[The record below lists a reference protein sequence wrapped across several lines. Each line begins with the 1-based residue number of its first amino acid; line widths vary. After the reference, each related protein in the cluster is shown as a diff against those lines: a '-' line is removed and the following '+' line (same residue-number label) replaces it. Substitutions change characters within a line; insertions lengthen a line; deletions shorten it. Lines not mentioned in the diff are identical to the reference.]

1 MREDIL
7 KYKVK
12 FFSSDGQ
19 NSNVLD
25 YILELID
32 KNPDLA
38 RKSIHS
44 IRNLPKKHFE
54 FTDIKHFEV
63 DSIKLY
69 ELRVRSKNDICRY
82 FFIIDNPNFITLL
95 GFTKKTQKTEQKQI
109 KLAVKNYQ
117 EYIQNKIS
125 ISIDDILN

>member
-7 KYKVK
+7 EYKVK
-12 FFSSDGQ
+12 FFSNDGQ
-19 NSNVLD
+19 NSDVLD

-44 IRNLPKKHFE
+44 IRNLPKKYFE

-63 DSIKLY
+63 EGIKLY

-82 FFIIDNPNFITLL
+82 FFVIDNPNFITLL
-95 GFTKKTQKTEQKQI
+95 GFTKKTQKIEQKQI
-109 KLAVKNYQ
+109 KQAIKNYQ
-117 EYIQNKIS
+117 EYTKSKLS
-125 ISIDDILN
+125 ILIDDILT